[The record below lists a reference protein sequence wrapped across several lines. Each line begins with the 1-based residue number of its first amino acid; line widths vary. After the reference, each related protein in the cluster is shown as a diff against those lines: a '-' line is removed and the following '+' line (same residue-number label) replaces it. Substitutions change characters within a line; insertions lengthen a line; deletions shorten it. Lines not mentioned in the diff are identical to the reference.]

1 MSVPTAELTAPAPAT
16 DVPARVRVLAD
27 WLRGGRFYL
36 WIGGAALLI
45 GVFSLL
51 IPSTPS
57 YDPWAWLVWGR
68 EITHV
73 NLQTTGGP
81 SWKPLPMLFTTVFAL
96 FGKAQPDLWLVVAR
110 AGAVMAVVMVFKIAW
125 RLTRDLLASASAK
138 GSSGGRLALI
148 PPLLAGL
155 IAAGSLINSGGFIS
169 DNALGYSEGLATA
182 LALIAVDRYMDGA
195 PRQAFAVGF
204 FAALDR
210 PELWFFWGPYGLF
223 LFWRDPGAR
232 KLVVGLF
239 ALIPVLWFLPE
250 LWGSGHLL
258 RGVTRAQHPR
268 ANSAA
273 FTKCPVCTVFRKE
286 AWPTVFDRVKVPGLI
301 AMLVAAVGLWRTRA
315 VWWPGIRRALPRIR
329 RRGASGSVDGA
340 RIQPA
345 DAHDA
350 TDDRTATAERAATA
364 DPGIRARAWLLGI
377 GLFGYVWWLGISL
390 ETQAGFSGN
399 DRYLVLGT
407 APVAIAG
414 AIAWGWFSGALA
426 GLIRRLARRRSQ
438 PDGLGRIGGPR
449 FALPA
454 ATAVALAIF
463 LTVPSWLG
471 KSIVSL
477 PRTHHALV
485 YQAHLRSD
493 LNAAVA
499 KAGGADALLRCG
511 PVMTEGFQVPMVAW
525 ALRVHTLRIE
535 AEPSQLAA
543 PPWPAVILQVRAQS
557 NSTLLP
563 TPQQILAWE
572 HDGAPYRLVAHVR
585 TFRVF
590 STCAGKVNG

>member
-1 MSVPTAELTAPAPAT
+1 MSVPTAELTAPAPPT
-16 DVPARVRVLAD
+16 DVAAPRGGLPA
-27 WLRGGRFYL
+27 WLRGGRLYL
-36 WIGGAALLI
+36 WIGGVALLI
-45 GVFSLL
+45 GALSLL

-68 EITHV
+68 EIIHV

-81 SWKPLPMLFTTVFAL
+81 SWKPLPVLFTTVFGV

-110 AGAVMAVVMVFKIAW
+110 AGAVMAVVMVFKLAW
-125 RLTRDLLASASAK
+125 RLTADLLARTPAAAGTSRRVAV
-138 GSSGGRLALI
+138 I

-155 IAAGSLINSGGFIS
+155 IAAGSLINSSGFIS
-169 DNALGYSEGLATA
+169 NNALGYSEGLATA
-182 LALIAVDRYMDGA
+182 LALIAIDSYLDGA
-195 PRQAFAVGF
+195 PRRAFVIGF

-210 PELWFFWGPYGLF
+210 PELWFVWGPYGLY

-232 KLVVGLF
+232 KLVVALF

-268 ANSAA
+268 SNSAA

-286 AWPTVFDRVKVPGLI
+286 AWPAVWDRVKIPGMI
-301 AMLVAAVGLWRTRA
+301 ALLVAAIGLWRTRDA
-315 VWWPGIRRALPRIR
+315 WLRRHVVE
-329 RRGASGSVDGA
+329 RGV
-340 RIQPA
+340 
-345 DAHDA
+345 
-350 TDDRTATAERAATA
+350 
-364 DPGIRARAWLLGI
+364 RARAWLLGL
-377 GLFGYVWWLGISL
+377 GVFGYAWWLGVAI

-399 DRYLVLGT
+399 NRYLVLGT

-414 AIAWGWFSGALA
+414 GVAWGWFSGALSE
-426 GLIRRLARRRSQ
+426 GLRRLSARGAGSGR
-438 PDGLGRIGGPR
+438 LGTR
-449 FALPA
+449 FSIPAGAAVAVVLFLALP
-454 ATAVALAIF
+454 
-463 LTVPSWLG
+463 SWIG
-471 KSIVSL
+471 KGIVSL

-493 LNAAVA
+493 LTAAVA

-511 PVMTEGFQVPMVAW
+511 PVMTEGFQVPMAAW
-525 ALRVHTLRIE
+525 TLGVHTLRIE
-535 AEPSQLAA
+535 ATPSTLAG
-543 PPWPAVILQVRAQS
+543 PPWPAVILQARAQS

-563 TPQQILAWE
+563 TPQQVIAWE
-572 HDGAPYRLVAHVR
+572 HDGAPYKLVAHVR

-590 STCAGKVNG
+590 STCAGKVTS